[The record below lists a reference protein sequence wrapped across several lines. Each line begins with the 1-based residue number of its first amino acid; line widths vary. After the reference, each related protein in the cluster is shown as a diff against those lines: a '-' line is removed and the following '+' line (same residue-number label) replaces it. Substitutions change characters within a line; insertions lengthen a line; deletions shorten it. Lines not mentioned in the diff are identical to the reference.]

1 MTRVNTADLAFGL
14 FLIAVAAV
22 ALYLIADLPMGSTSR
37 MGPGYV
43 PRALAGMIA
52 LIGAFIAGRAL
63 VADGEPFPDIAWR
76 PILLVGAAVGMF
88 GLLLPKL
95 GLAATAFIVV
105 LVAGSASKDMR
116 WQELGLIAV
125 LLSTFAVL
133 LFVKALGLPMPI
145 WPTVG

>member
-14 FLIAVAAV
+14 FLMAVAAV

-43 PRALAGMIA
+43 PRALAVMIA
-52 LIGAFIAGRAL
+52 LIGAVIAGRAL
-63 VADGEPFPDIAWR
+63 FAEGEAFPDIAWR
-76 PILLVGAAVGMF
+76 PILLVGAAVGLF
-88 GLLLPKL
+88 GLLLPRL

-116 WQELGLIAV
+116 WKELVTIAA
-125 LLSTFAVL
+125 LLSAFAVL
-133 LFVKALGLPMPI
+133 LFVKALGLPMPV
-145 WPTVG
+145 WPVN